1 MRDSDRTVVFDC
13 AVALA
18 SIIAEQS
25 DAFIEMCDYIDERV
39 SIAKRIASYESNA
52 DDAFHDLGFY
62 YLENKL
68 ISDSEA
74 LAVFDIVLALE
85 NITDSFEELANSL
98 VRYNISE
105 SGSSL
110 SDCATALYG
119 VSQNTQELIIAIRDR
134 APTGLIIRDINSID
148 RFKSKYCKF
157 YDEAILELFTE
168 CTDAIDIIRSRAIY
182 DSFKT
187 IFESFET
194 MSERCY
200 KYILFRD

>member
-1 MRDSDRTVVFDC
+1 MRESDRTVVFDC

-39 SIAKRIASYESNA
+39 SIAKRIAS
-52 DDAFHDLGFY
+52 L
-62 YLENKL
+62 
-68 ISDSEA
+68 SE
-74 LAVFDIVLALE
+74 
-85 NITDSFEELANSL
+85 
-98 VRYNISE
+98 
-105 SGSSL
+105 
-110 SDCATALYG
+110 CATALYG